1 MRRPNR
7 SLSLAVSLV
16 AGLAWAP
23 PSFSAE
29 ETVPVPNLA
38 GRWTFDPEKSDD
50 VRQKMREARGGR
62 EPGSDE
68 GGPRRGG
75 PGGGGGM
82 GGGRGGGAMGGGRG
96 GGMGGGRG
104 MGGERPGGPGGGEG
118 REAMRALFEAAPE
131 LLITP
136 TTNELVILEKDGRLR
151 TLHPDGKTYKSE
163 GGASETRTRWQGG
176 GLVVESKM
184 PSGTRVLETFTLVSV
199 PKEAERSGTDSK
211 TADPALAE
219 PSNPDKKMLK
229 VTIRLDGGPRPPVEF
244 KRVYQLEGAAQ

>member
-16 AGLAWAP
+16 AGTAWAA

-29 ETVPVPNLA
+29 EAVPGPVPNLA

-82 GGGRGGGAMGGGRG
+82 GGGRGGGGMGGG
-96 GGMGGGRG
+96 GMRGGRG

-136 TTNELVILEKDGRLR
+136 TTNEVVILEKDGRLR

-163 GGASETRTRWQGG
+163 GGASETKTRWQGG

-184 PSGTRVLETFTLVSV
+184 PSGARILETFALVSS
-199 PKEAERSGTDSK
+199 PREAEGGGADSKSAEPATPTSGT
-211 TADPALAE
+211 PE
-219 PSNPDKKMLK
+219 KKVLK
-229 VTIRLDGGPRPPVEF
+229 VTIRLDGWSRPTVELR
-244 KRVYQLEGAAQ
+244 RVYELAEAAPQ